1 MKNYLKILSIDEYS
15 ITPKYL
21 QLSNAIIRG
30 IESGDIVKDDMLPSI
45 NDLSFALDTS
55 RNTIERV
62 YKELKDKGIVSSV
75 PGKGFFISNT
85 DFQKPIK
92 IFLLFNKLSAHKK
105 IIYDAFVAT
114 VGEQATVD
122 FYIYNNDFHFFKKII
137 TESAQNDYAKYIII
151 PHFLDNEAKAHEIIN
166 TIPKDKLILLDNLVP
181 GVSGKFAAIYE
192 NFATDVYEALKK
204 LLDKLTNYH
213 TIKLIFPGKT
223 YHSKEI
229 MKGFLNFCRQYAF
242 EYAVVDSL
250 SSETIQPQTVYIS
263 LMEDDLV
270 DLIKKIIASDLKVA
284 KDVGVISYNETAL
297 KEIILDG
304 ITTISTDF
312 KLMGSKAAEFALSNC
327 HEHFAVPFHV
337 TVRSSL

>member
-1 MKNYLKILSIDEYS
+1 VKNYLKILSIDEYS

-21 QLSNAIIRG
+21 QLSNAIIRA
-30 IESGDIVKDDMLPSI
+30 IESGQIVQDDMLPSI
-45 NDLSFALDTS
+45 NDLSYALDTS

-62 YKELKDKGIVSSV
+62 YKELKEKGIVSSV

-85 DFQKPIK
+85 DFQKPLK

-114 VGEQATVD
+114 IGEQAAID
-122 FYIYNNDFHFFKKII
+122 FYIYNNDFYFFKKII
-137 TESAQNDYAKYIII
+137 AESIQSDYAKYIII
-151 PHFLDNEAKAHEIIN
+151 PHFLDNETKAHEIIN

-181 GVSGKFAAIYE
+181 GVNGKFAAIYE
-192 NFATDVYEALKK
+192 NFATDVYEALKSM
-204 LLDKLTNYH
+204 LDSLSNYH
-213 TIKLIFPGKT
+213 TLKLIFPGKT

-242 EYAVVDSL
+242 EYDVVDSL
-250 SSETIQPQTVYIS
+250 SAETIQKNTVYIS
-263 LMEDDLV
+263 LTEDDLV
-270 DLIKKIIASDLKVA
+270 ELIKKVIASDLKVA
-284 KDVGVISYNETAL
+284 NDVGVISYNETAL

-312 KLMGSKAAEFALSNC
+312 KLMGSKTAEFALNNC
-327 HEHFAVPFHV
+327 HEHFAVPF
-337 TVRSSL
+337 TVRLRSSL

>member
-21 QLSNAIIRG
+21 QLSNAIIRA
-30 IESGDIVKDDMLPSI
+30 IETGDIVKDDMLPSI

-85 DFQKPIK
+85 DFQKPLK

-105 IIYDAFVAT
+105 LIYDAFVAT
-114 VGEQATVD
+114 IGELATID
-122 FYIYNNDFHFFKKII
+122 FYIYNNDFYFFKKIMA
-137 TESAQNDYAKYIII
+137 ESFNSDYAKYIII
-151 PHFLDNEAKAHEIIN
+151 PHFLDNETKAHEIIN

-181 GVSGKFAAIYE
+181 AINGKFAAIYE
-192 NFATDVYEALKK
+192 NFASDVYEALKS
-204 LLDKLTNYH
+204 LTHKLTKYH
-213 TIKLIFPGKT
+213 NIKLIFPGKT

-229 MKGFLNFCRQYAF
+229 LKGFLNFCRQYAF
-242 EYAVVDSL
+242 DYEVVE
-250 SSETIQPQTVYIS
+250 SSAIETIQKDTVYIS
-263 LMEDDLV
+263 LTEDDLV
-270 DLIKKIIASDLKVA
+270 ELIKKIIASDLKVA

-312 KLMGSKAAEFALSNC
+312 KLMGSKTAEFALSNC
-327 HEHFAVPFHV
+327 HEHFAVPFNV
-337 TVRSSL
+337 TLRNSL

>member
-21 QLSNAIIRG
+21 QLSNAIIRA

-85 DFQKPIK
+85 DFQKPLK

-114 VGEQATVD
+114 IGELATID
-122 FYIYNNDFHFFKKII
+122 FYIYNNDFYFFKKII
-137 TESAQNDYAKYIII
+137 TESFQSDYAKYIII
-151 PHFLDNEAKAHEIIN
+151 PHFLDNETKAHEIIN

-181 GVSGKFAAIYE
+181 AINGKFAAIYE
-192 NFATDVYEALKK
+192 NFALDVYEALKS
-204 LLDKLTNYH
+204 LIHKLTKYH
-213 TIKLIFPGKT
+213 NIKLIFPGKT

-229 MKGFLNFCRQYAF
+229 LKGFLNFCRQYAF
-242 EYAVVDSL
+242 DYEVVESDSI
-250 SSETIQPQTVYIS
+250 ETIQKDTVYIS
-263 LMEDDLV
+263 LTEDDLV
-270 DLIKKIIASDLKVA
+270 VLIKKIIASDLKVA
-284 KDVGVISYNETAL
+284 RDVGVISYNETAL

-312 KLMGSKAAEFALSNC
+312 KLMGSKTAEFALSNC
-327 HEHFAVPFHV
+327 HEHFAVPFNV
-337 TVRSSL
+337 TLRSSI

>member
-105 IIYDAFVAT
+105 IIYDAFVDT
-114 VGEQATVD
+114 IGERATVD

-250 SSETIQPQTVYIS
+250 SAETIQPQTVYIS

-270 DLIKKIIASDLKVA
+270 ELIKKIVLVEYS
-284 KDVGVISYNETAL
+284 E
-297 KEIILDG
+297 
-304 ITTISTDF
+304 
-312 KLMGSKAAEFALSNC
+312 
-327 HEHFAVPFHV
+327 
-337 TVRSSL
+337 

>member
-21 QLSNAIIRG
+21 QLSNAIIRA

-85 DFQKPIK
+85 DFQKPLK

-105 IIYDAFVAT
+105 LIYDAFVDTIGELAT
-114 VGEQATVD
+114 ID
-122 FYIYNNDFHFFKKII
+122 FYIYNNDFYFFKKII
-137 TESAQNDYAKYIII
+137 SESFNSDYAKYIII
-151 PHFLDNEAKAHEIIN
+151 PHFLDNETKAHEIIN

-181 GVSGKFAAIYE
+181 AINGKFAAIYE
-192 NFATDVYEALKK
+192 NFASDVYEALKS
-204 LLDKLTNYH
+204 LTHKLTKYH
-213 TIKLIFPGKT
+213 NIKLIFPGKT

-229 MKGFLNFCRQYAF
+229 LKGFLNFCRQYAF
-242 EYAVVDSL
+242 DYEVVE
-250 SSETIQPQTVYIS
+250 SSAIEIIQKDTVYIS
-263 LMEDDLV
+263 LTEDDLV
-270 DLIKKIIASDLKVA
+270 VLIKKIIASDLKVA

-312 KLMGSKAAEFALSNC
+312 KLMGSKTAEFALSNS
-327 HEHFAVPFHV
+327 HEHFAVPFNV
-337 TVRSSL
+337 TLRSSL

>member
-1 MKNYLKILSIDEYS
+1 VKNYLKILSIDEYS

-105 IIYDAFVAT
+105 IIYDAFVDT
-114 VGEQATVD
+114 IGEKATVD

-204 LLDKLTNYH
+204 LMDKLTNYH

-250 SSETIQPQTVYIS
+250 SAETIQPQTVYIS
-263 LMEDDLV
+263 LTEDDLV
-270 DLIKKIIASDLKVA
+270 ELIKKIIASDLKVA

-337 TVRSSL
+337 MVRSSL

>member
-105 IIYDAFVAT
+105 IIYDAFVDT
-114 VGEQATVD
+114 IGEKATVD

-250 SSETIQPQTVYIS
+250 SAETIQPQTVYIS

-270 DLIKKIIASDLKVA
+270 ELIKKIIASDLKVA
-284 KDVGVISYNETAL
+284 RDVGVISYNETAL

-337 TVRSSL
+337 TIRSSL

>member
-21 QLSNAIIRG
+21 QLSNAIIRA
-30 IESGDIVKDDMLPSI
+30 IESGQIVKDDMLPSI
-45 NDLSFALDTS
+45 NDLSYALDTS

-62 YKELKDKGIVSSV
+62 YKELKEKGIVSSV

-85 DFQKPIK
+85 DFQKPLK
-92 IFLLFNKLSAHKK
+92 IFLLFNKLSTHKK

-114 VGEQATVD
+114 IGEQAAID
-122 FYIYNNDFHFFKKII
+122 FYIYNNDFYFFKKII
-137 TESAQNDYAKYIII
+137 TESIQGDYAKYIII
-151 PHFLDNEAKAHEIIN
+151 PHFLDNETKAHEIIN

-181 GVSGKFAAIYE
+181 GVNGKFAAIYE
-192 NFATDVYEALKK
+192 NFATDVYEALKSM
-204 LLDKLTNYH
+204 LDNLSKYH
-213 TIKLIFPGKT
+213 TLKLIFPGKT

-242 EYAVVDSL
+242 EYDIVETL
-250 SSETIQPQTVYIS
+250 STELIQKNTVYIS
-263 LMEDDLV
+263 LTEDDLV
-270 DLIKKIIASDLKVA
+270 ELIKKIIASELKVA

-312 KLMGSKAAEFALSNC
+312 KLMGSKAAEFALNNC
-327 HEHFAVPFHV
+327 HEHFAVPF
-337 TVRSSL
+337 TVRLRSSL

>member
-21 QLSNAIIRG
+21 QLSNAIIRA

-85 DFQKPIK
+85 DFQKPLK

-105 IIYDAFVAT
+105 LIYDAFVDTIGELAT
-114 VGEQATVD
+114 ID
-122 FYIYNNDFHFFKKII
+122 FYIYNNDFYFFKKIMA
-137 TESAQNDYAKYIII
+137 ESFNSDYAKYIII
-151 PHFLDNEAKAHEIIN
+151 PHFLDNETKAHEIIN

-181 GVSGKFAAIYE
+181 AINGRFAAIYE
-192 NFATDVYEALKK
+192 NFASDVYEALKS
-204 LLDKLTNYH
+204 LTHKLTKYH
-213 TIKLIFPGKT
+213 NIKLIFPGKT

-229 MKGFLNFCRQYAF
+229 LKGFLNFCRQYAF
-242 EYAVVDSL
+242 DYEVVE
-250 SSETIQPQTVYIS
+250 SSAIETIQKDTVYIS
-263 LMEDDLV
+263 LTEDDLV
-270 DLIKKIIASDLKVA
+270 ELIKKIIASDLKVA

-312 KLMGSKAAEFALSNC
+312 KLMGSKTAEFALSNC
-327 HEHFAVPFHV
+327 HEHFAVPFNV
-337 TVRSSL
+337 TLRSSL

>member
-105 IIYDAFVAT
+105 IIYDAFVDT
-114 VGEQATVD
+114 IGERATVD

-250 SSETIQPQTVYIS
+250 SAETIQPQTVYIS

-270 DLIKKIIASDLKVA
+270 ELIKKIIASDLKVA
-284 KDVGVISYNETAL
+284 RDVGVISYNETAL

-337 TVRSSL
+337 TIRSSL

>member
-21 QLSNAIIRG
+21 QLSNAIIRA

-85 DFQKPIK
+85 DFQKPLK

-114 VGEQATVD
+114 IGELATID
-122 FYIYNNDFHFFKKII
+122 FYIYNNDFYFFKKIV
-137 TESAQNDYAKYIII
+137 TESFQSDYAKYIII
-151 PHFLDNEAKAHEIIN
+151 PHFLDNETKAHEIIN

-181 GVSGKFAAIYE
+181 AINGKFAAIYE
-192 NFATDVYEALKK
+192 NFALDVYEALKS
-204 LLDKLTNYH
+204 LIHKLTKYH
-213 TIKLIFPGKT
+213 NIKLIFPGKT

-229 MKGFLNFCRQYAF
+229 LKGFLNFCRQYAF
-242 EYAVVDSL
+242 DYEVVESDSI
-250 SSETIQPQTVYIS
+250 ETIQKDTVYIS
-263 LMEDDLV
+263 LTEDDLV
-270 DLIKKIIASDLKVA
+270 VLIKKIIASDLKVA

-312 KLMGSKAAEFALSNC
+312 KLMGSKTAEFALSNC
-327 HEHFAVPFHV
+327 HEHFAVPFNV
-337 TVRSSL
+337 TLRSSI

>member
-1 MKNYLKILSIDEYS
+1 VKNYLKILSIDEYS

-21 QLSNAIIRG
+21 QLSNAIIRA

-85 DFQKPIK
+85 DFQKPLK

-105 IIYDAFVAT
+105 IIYDAFVDT
-114 VGEQATVD
+114 IGEQATID
-122 FYIYNNDFHFFKKII
+122 FYIYNNDFYFFKKII
-137 TESAQNDYAKYIII
+137 ADSFQNDYAKYIII
-151 PHFLDNEAKAHEIIN
+151 PHFLDNETKAHEIIN

-181 GVSGKFAAIYE
+181 GVNGRFAAIYE
-192 NFATDVYEALKK
+192 NFAFDVYEALKK
-204 LLDKLTNYH
+204 LLDKLINYN

-229 MKGFLNFCRQYAF
+229 LKGFLNFCRQYAF

-250 SSETIQPQTVYIS
+250 AAEVIQSQTVYIS

-270 DLIKKIIASDLKVA
+270 ELIKKIIASNLKVA
-284 KDVGVISYNETAL
+284 RDVGVVSYNETAL

-312 KLMGSKAAEFALSNC
+312 KLMGSKTAEFALSNS

-337 TVRSSL
+337 TLRSSL

>member
-105 IIYDAFVAT
+105 IIYDAFVDT
-114 VGEQATVD
+114 IGERATVD

-250 SSETIQPQTVYIS
+250 SAETIQPQTVYIS

-270 DLIKKIIASDLKVA
+270 ELIKKIIASDLKVA
-284 KDVGVISYNETAL
+284 RDVGVISYNETAL

-337 TVRSSL
+337 TLRSSL

>member
-1 MKNYLKILSIDEYS
+1 VKNYLKILSIDEYS

-21 QLSNAIIRG
+21 QLSNAIIRA
-30 IESGDIVKDDMLPSI
+30 IETGDIVKDDMLPSI

-85 DFQKPIK
+85 DFQKPLK

-105 IIYDAFVAT
+105 LIYDAFVAT
-114 VGEQATVD
+114 IGELATID
-122 FYIYNNDFHFFKKII
+122 FYIYNNDFYFFKKIMA
-137 TESAQNDYAKYIII
+137 ESFNSDYAKYIII
-151 PHFLDNEAKAHEIIN
+151 PHFLDNETKAHEIIN

-181 GVSGKFAAIYE
+181 AINGKFAAIYE
-192 NFATDVYEALKK
+192 NFASDVYEALKS
-204 LLDKLTNYH
+204 LTHKLTKYH
-213 TIKLIFPGKT
+213 NIKLIFPGKT

-229 MKGFLNFCRQYAF
+229 LKGFLNFCRQYAF
-242 EYAVVDSL
+242 DYEVVE
-250 SSETIQPQTVYIS
+250 SSAIETIQKDTVYIS
-263 LMEDDLV
+263 LTEDDLV
-270 DLIKKIIASDLKVA
+270 ELIKKIIASDLKVA

-312 KLMGSKAAEFALSNC
+312 KLMGTKTAEFALSNC
-327 HEHFAVPFHV
+327 HEHFAVPFNV
-337 TVRSSL
+337 TLRNSL

>member
-21 QLSNAIIRG
+21 QLSNAIIRA

-45 NDLSFALDTS
+45 NDLSYALDTS

-85 DFQKPIK
+85 DFQKPLK

-105 IIYDAFVAT
+105 IIYDAFVDRI
-114 VGEQATVD
+114 GEQATID
-122 FYIYNNDFHFFKKII
+122 FYIYNNDFYFFKKII
-137 TESAQNDYAKYIII
+137 TESFQNDYAKYIII

-166 TIPKDKLILLDNLVP
+166 TIPKEKLILLDNLVP
-181 GVSGKFAAIYE
+181 GVNGKFAAIYE

-204 LLDKLTNYH
+204 LTDKLTKYQ
-213 TIKLIFPGKT
+213 TIKLVFPGKT

-229 MKGFLNFCRQYAF
+229 MKGFVNFCRQYAF
-242 EYAVVDSL
+242 DYEVVESL
-250 SSETIQPQTVYIS
+250 SAETIQKNTVYIS
-263 LMEDDLV
+263 LTEDDLV
-270 DLIKKIIASDLKVA
+270 ELIKKILASDLKVA
-284 KDVGVISYNETAL
+284 RDVGVISYNETAL

-312 KLMGSKAAEFALSNC
+312 MLMGTKAAEFALNNC
-327 HEHFAVPFHV
+327 HEHFAVPFNV
-337 TVRSSL
+337 TLRSSL

>member
-21 QLSNAIIRG
+21 QLSNAIIRA
-30 IESGDIVKDDMLPSI
+30 IETGDIVKDDMLPSI

-85 DFQKPIK
+85 DFQKPLK

-105 IIYDAFVAT
+105 LIYDAFVAT
-114 VGEQATVD
+114 IGELATID
-122 FYIYNNDFHFFKKII
+122 FYIYNNDFYFFKKIMA
-137 TESAQNDYAKYIII
+137 ESFNSDYAKYIII
-151 PHFLDNEAKAHEIIN
+151 PHFLDNETKAHEIIN

-181 GVSGKFAAIYE
+181 AINGKFAAIYE
-192 NFATDVYEALKK
+192 NFASDVYEALKS
-204 LLDKLTNYH
+204 LTHKLTKYH
-213 TIKLIFPGKT
+213 NIKLIFPGKT

-229 MKGFLNFCRQYAF
+229 LKGFLNFCRQYAF
-242 EYAVVDSL
+242 DYEVVE
-250 SSETIQPQTVYIS
+250 SSAIEAIQKDTVYIS
-263 LMEDDLV
+263 LTEDDLV
-270 DLIKKIIASDLKVA
+270 ELIKKIIASDLKIA

-312 KLMGSKAAEFALSNC
+312 KLMGSKTAEFALSNC
-327 HEHFAVPFHV
+327 HEHFAVPFNV
-337 TVRSSL
+337 TLRNSL

>member
-21 QLSNAIIRG
+21 QLSNAIIRA

-85 DFQKPIK
+85 DFQKPLK

-105 IIYDAFVAT
+105 LIYDAFVDTIGELAT
-114 VGEQATVD
+114 ID
-122 FYIYNNDFHFFKKII
+122 FYIYNNDFYFFKKIMA
-137 TESAQNDYAKYIII
+137 ESFNSDYAKYIII
-151 PHFLDNEAKAHEIIN
+151 PHFLDNETKAHEIIN

-181 GVSGKFAAIYE
+181 AINGRFAAIYE
-192 NFATDVYEALKK
+192 NFASDVYEALKS
-204 LLDKLTNYH
+204 LTHKLTKYH
-213 TIKLIFPGKT
+213 NIKLIFPGKT

-229 MKGFLNFCRQYAF
+229 LKGFLNFCRQYAF
-242 EYAVVDSL
+242 DYEVVE
-250 SSETIQPQTVYIS
+250 SSAIETIQKDTVYIS
-263 LMEDDLV
+263 LTEDDLV
-270 DLIKKIIASDLKVA
+270 ELIKKIIASDLEIA

-312 KLMGSKAAEFALSNC
+312 KLMGSKTAEFALSNC
-327 HEHFAVPFHV
+327 HEHFAVPFNV
-337 TVRSSL
+337 TLRSSL

>member
-1 MKNYLKILSIDEYS
+1 VKNYLKILSIDEYS

-21 QLSNAIIRG
+21 QLSNAIIRA

-85 DFQKPIK
+85 DFQKPLK

-114 VGEQATVD
+114 IGELATID
-122 FYIYNNDFHFFKKII
+122 FYIYNNDFYFFKKII
-137 TESAQNDYAKYIII
+137 AESFNSDYAKYIII
-151 PHFLDNEAKAHEIIN
+151 PHFLDNETKAHEIIN

-181 GVSGKFAAIYE
+181 GVNGKFAAIYE
-192 NFATDVYEALKK
+192 NFASDVYEALKK
-204 LLDKLTNYH
+204 LIDKLTKYRN
-213 TIKLIFPGKT
+213 IKLIFPGKT

-229 MKGFLNFCRQYAF
+229 LKGFLNFCRQYAF
-242 EYAVVDSL
+242 DYEVVDSL
-250 SSETIQPQTVYIS
+250 AAETIQKDTVYIS
-263 LMEDDLV
+263 LTEDDLV
-270 DLIKKIIASDLKVA
+270 ELIKKIIASDLKVA

-312 KLMGSKAAEFALSNC
+312 KLMGSKTAEFALSNC
-327 HEHFAVPFHV
+327 HEHFAVPFNV
-337 TVRSSL
+337 TLRSSL

>member
-1 MKNYLKILSIDEYS
+1 VKNYLKILSIDEYS

-21 QLSNAIIRG
+21 QLSNAIIRA
-30 IESGDIVKDDMLPSI
+30 IETGDIVKDDMLPSI

-85 DFQKPIK
+85 DFQKPLK

-105 IIYDAFVAT
+105 LIYDAFVAT
-114 VGEQATVD
+114 IGELATID
-122 FYIYNNDFHFFKKII
+122 FYIYNNDFYFFKKIMA
-137 TESAQNDYAKYIII
+137 ESFNSDYAKYIII
-151 PHFLDNEAKAHEIIN
+151 PHFLDNETKAHEIIN

-181 GVSGKFAAIYE
+181 AINGKFAAIYE
-192 NFATDVYEALKK
+192 NFASDVYEALKS
-204 LLDKLTNYH
+204 LTHKLTKYH
-213 TIKLIFPGKT
+213 NIKLIFPGKT

-229 MKGFLNFCRQYAF
+229 LKGFLNFCRQYAF
-242 EYAVVDSL
+242 DYEVVE
-250 SSETIQPQTVYIS
+250 SSAIETIQKDTVYIS
-263 LMEDDLV
+263 LTEDDLV
-270 DLIKKIIASDLKVA
+270 ELIKKIIASDLKVA
-284 KDVGVISYNETAL
+284 IDVGVISYNETAL

-312 KLMGSKAAEFALSNC
+312 KLMGSKTAEFALSNC
-327 HEHFAVPFHV
+327 HEHFAVPFNV
-337 TVRSSL
+337 TLRNSL

>member
-92 IFLLFNKLSAHKK
+92 IFLLFNKLSGHKK
-105 IIYDAFVAT
+105 IIYDAFVDT
-114 VGEQATVD
+114 IGEKATVD

-166 TIPKDKLILLDNLVP
+166 IIPKDKLILLDNLVP

-250 SSETIQPQTVYIS
+250 SAETIQPQTVYIS

-270 DLIKKIIASDLKVA
+270 ELIKKIIASDLKVA
-284 KDVGVISYNETAL
+284 RDVGVISYNETAL

-337 TVRSSL
+337 TIRSSL

>member
-21 QLSNAIIRG
+21 QLSNAIIRA
-30 IESGDIVKDDMLPSI
+30 IETGDIVKDDMLPSI

-85 DFQKPIK
+85 DFQKPLK

-105 IIYDAFVAT
+105 LIYDAFVAT
-114 VGEQATVD
+114 IGELATID
-122 FYIYNNDFHFFKKII
+122 FYIYNNDFYFFKKIMA
-137 TESAQNDYAKYIII
+137 ESFNSDYAKYIII
-151 PHFLDNEAKAHEIIN
+151 PHFLDNETKAHEIIN

-181 GVSGKFAAIYE
+181 AINGKFAAIYE
-192 NFATDVYEALKK
+192 NFASDVYEALKS
-204 LLDKLTNYH
+204 LTHKLTKYH
-213 TIKLIFPGKT
+213 NIKLIFPGKT

-229 MKGFLNFCRQYAF
+229 LKGFLNFCRQYAF
-242 EYAVVDSL
+242 DYEVVE
-250 SSETIQPQTVYIS
+250 SSAIETIQKDTVYIS
-263 LMEDDLV
+263 LTEDDLV
-270 DLIKKIIASDLKVA
+270 ELIKKIIASDLKVA
-284 KDVGVISYNETAL
+284 IDVGVISYNETAL

-312 KLMGSKAAEFALSNC
+312 KLMGSKTAEFALSNC
-327 HEHFAVPFHV
+327 HEHFAVPFNV
-337 TVRSSL
+337 TLRNSL

>member
-21 QLSNAIIRG
+21 QLSNAIIRA

-85 DFQKPIK
+85 DFQKPLK
-92 IFLLFNKLSAHKK
+92 IFLLFNKLSTHKK
-105 IIYDAFVAT
+105 LIYDAFVDTIGELAT
-114 VGEQATVD
+114 ID
-122 FYIYNNDFHFFKKII
+122 FYIYNNDFYFFKKII
-137 TESAQNDYAKYIII
+137 TESFNSDYAKYIVI
-151 PHFLDNEAKAHEIIN
+151 PHFLDNETKAHEILN

-181 GVSGKFAAIYE
+181 GVNGKFAAIYE
-192 NFATDVYEALKK
+192 NFASDVYEALKK
-204 LLDKLTNYH
+204 MLDKLTKYH
-213 TIKLIFPGKT
+213 NIKLIFPGKT

-229 MKGFLNFCRQYAF
+229 LKGFLNFCRQYAF
-242 EYAVVDSL
+242 DYEVVE
-250 SSETIQPQTVYIS
+250 SSAIETIQKDTVYIS
-263 LMEDDLV
+263 LTEDDLV
-270 DLIKKIIASDLKVA
+270 ELIKKIIASDLKVA

-312 KLMGSKAAEFALSNC
+312 KLMGSKTAEFALSNC
-327 HEHFAVPFHV
+327 HDHFAVPFNV
-337 TVRSSL
+337 TLRNSL

>member
-21 QLSNAIIRG
+21 QLSNAIIRA

-85 DFQKPIK
+85 DFQKPLK

-105 IIYDAFVAT
+105 LIYDAFVDTIGELAT
-114 VGEQATVD
+114 ID
-122 FYIYNNDFHFFKKII
+122 FYIYNNDFYFFKKIMA
-137 TESAQNDYAKYIII
+137 ESFNSDYAKYIII
-151 PHFLDNEAKAHEIIN
+151 PHFLDNETKAHEIIN

-181 GVSGKFAAIYE
+181 AINGKFAAIYE
-192 NFATDVYEALKK
+192 NFASDVYEALKS
-204 LLDKLTNYH
+204 LTHKLTKYH
-213 TIKLIFPGKT
+213 NIKLIFPGKT

-229 MKGFLNFCRQYAF
+229 LKGFLNFCRQYAF
-242 EYAVVDSL
+242 DYEVVE
-250 SSETIQPQTVYIS
+250 SSAIETIQKDTVYIS
-263 LMEDDLV
+263 LTEDDLV
-270 DLIKKIIASDLKVA
+270 ELIKKIIASDLKVA

-312 KLMGSKAAEFALSNC
+312 KLMGSKTAEFALSNC
-327 HEHFAVPFHV
+327 HDHFAVPFNV
-337 TVRSSL
+337 TLRNSL

>member
-85 DFQKPIK
+85 DFKKPLK

-105 IIYDAFVAT
+105 IIYDAFVT
-114 VGEQATVD
+114 TIGEQATID
-122 FYIYNNDFHFFKKII
+122 FYIYNNDFYFFKKII
-137 TESAQNDYAKYIII
+137 TESFQSDYAKYIII
-151 PHFLDNEAKAHEIIN
+151 PHFLDNETKAHEIIN

-192 NFATDVYEALKK
+192 NFAFDVYEALKK
-204 LLDKLTNYH
+204 LLDKLSKYN
-213 TIKLIFPGKT
+213 TIKLVFPGKT

-250 SSETIQPQTVYIS
+250 TKEVIHPQTVYIS
-263 LMEDDLV
+263 LTEDDLV
-270 DLIKKIIASDLKVA
+270 DLIKKIIASGLEVA
-284 KDVGVISYNETAL
+284 RDVGVISYNETAL

-312 KLMGSKAAEFALSNC
+312 KLMGSKAAEFALNNC
-327 HEHFAVPFHV
+327 HEHFAIPFNV

>member
-1 MKNYLKILSIDEYS
+1 
-15 ITPKYL
+15 
-21 QLSNAIIRG
+21 
-30 IESGDIVKDDMLPSI
+30 MLPSI

-85 DFQKPIK
+85 DFQKPLK

-114 VGEQATVD
+114 IGEQATID
-122 FYIYNNDFHFFKKII
+122 FYIYNNDFYFFKKII
-137 TESAQNDYAKYIII
+137 TESTQNDYAKYIII

-181 GVSGKFAAIYE
+181 GVNGKFAAIYE
-192 NFATDVYEALKK
+192 NFASDVYEALKK

-242 EYAVVDSL
+242 EYAVVESL
-250 SSETIQPQTVYIS
+250 STETIQPQTVYIS

-270 DLIKKIIASDLKVA
+270 ELIKKIIASDLKVA

>member
-1 MKNYLKILSIDEYS
+1 MKNYRKILSIDEYS

-21 QLSNAIIRG
+21 QLSNAIIRA

-85 DFQKPIK
+85 DFQKPLK

-114 VGEQATVD
+114 IGELATID
-122 FYIYNNDFHFFKKII
+122 FYIYNNDFYFFKKII
-137 TESAQNDYAKYIII
+137 AESFNSDYAKYIII
-151 PHFLDNEAKAHEIIN
+151 PHFLDNETKAHEIIN

-181 GVSGKFAAIYE
+181 GVNGKFAAIYE
-192 NFATDVYEALKK
+192 NFASDVYEALKK
-204 LLDKLTNYH
+204 LIDKLTKYH
-213 TIKLIFPGKT
+213 NIKLIFPGKT

-229 MKGFLNFCRQYAF
+229 LKGFLNFCRQYAF
-242 EYAVVDSL
+242 DYEVVDSL
-250 SSETIQPQTVYIS
+250 AAETIQKDTVYIS
-263 LMEDDLV
+263 LTEDDLV
-270 DLIKKIIASDLKVA
+270 ELIKKIIASDLKVA

-312 KLMGSKAAEFALSNC
+312 KLMGSKTAEFALSNC
-327 HEHFAVPFHV
+327 HEHFAVPFNV
-337 TVRSSL
+337 TLRSSL

>member
-105 IIYDAFVAT
+105 IIYDAFVDT
-114 VGEQATVD
+114 IGERATVD

-192 NFATDVYEALKK
+192 NFATVLP
-204 LLDKLTNYH
+204 
-213 TIKLIFPGKT
+213 I
-223 YHSKEI
+223 
-229 MKGFLNFCRQYAF
+229 
-242 EYAVVDSL
+242 
-250 SSETIQPQTVYIS
+250 
-263 LMEDDLV
+263 
-270 DLIKKIIASDLKVA
+270 
-284 KDVGVISYNETAL
+284 
-297 KEIILDG
+297 
-304 ITTISTDF
+304 
-312 KLMGSKAAEFALSNC
+312 
-327 HEHFAVPFHV
+327 
-337 TVRSSL
+337 

>member
-1 MKNYLKILSIDEYS
+1 VKNYLKILSIDEYS

-21 QLSNAIIRG
+21 QLSNAIIRA

-85 DFQKPIK
+85 DFQKPLK

-114 VGEQATVD
+114 IGEQATID
-122 FYIYNNDFHFFKKII
+122 FYIYNNDFYFFKKII
-137 TESAQNDYAKYIII
+137 TESFLNDYAKYIII
-151 PHFLDNEAKAHEIIN
+151 PHFLDNSTKAHEIIN

-181 GVSGKFAAIYE
+181 GVCGKFAAIYE
-192 NFATDVYEALKK
+192 NFASDVYEALKK
-204 LLDKLTNYH
+204 LLDTLTKYH
-213 TIKLIFPGKT
+213 TIKLIFPDKT

-229 MKGFLNFCRQYAF
+229 LKGFLNFCRQYAF
-242 EYAVVDSL
+242 EYTIIESL
-250 SSETIQPQTVYIS
+250 QTEEIQAHTVYIS
-263 LMEDDLV
+263 LTEDDLV
-270 DLIKKIIASDLKVA
+270 ELIKKIISSGLKVA

-327 HEHFAVPFHV
+327 HEHFAVPFNV
-337 TVRSSL
+337 TLRNSL

>member
-21 QLSNAIIRG
+21 QLSNAIIRA
-30 IESGDIVKDDMLPSI
+30 IENGDIVKDDMLPSI

-85 DFQKPIK
+85 DFQKPLK

-105 IIYDAFVAT
+105 LIYDAFVDTIGELAT
-114 VGEQATVD
+114 ID
-122 FYIYNNDFHFFKKII
+122 FYIYNNDFYFFKKIMA
-137 TESAQNDYAKYIII
+137 ESFNSDYAKYIII
-151 PHFLDNEAKAHEIIN
+151 PHFLDNETKAHEIIN

-181 GVSGKFAAIYE
+181 AINGKFAAIYE
-192 NFATDVYEALKK
+192 NFASDVYEALKS
-204 LLDKLTNYH
+204 LTHKLTKYH
-213 TIKLIFPGKT
+213 NIKLIFPGKT

-229 MKGFLNFCRQYAF
+229 LKGFLNFCRQYAF
-242 EYAVVDSL
+242 DYEVVE
-250 SSETIQPQTVYIS
+250 SSAIETIQKDTVYIS
-263 LMEDDLV
+263 LTEDDLV
-270 DLIKKIIASDLKVA
+270 ELIKKIIASDLKVA

-312 KLMGSKAAEFALSNC
+312 KLMGSKTAEFALSNC
-327 HEHFAVPFHV
+327 HDHFAVPFNV
-337 TVRSSL
+337 TLRNSL

>member
-1 MKNYLKILSIDEYS
+1 VKNYLKILSIDEYS

-21 QLSNAIIRG
+21 QLSNAIIRA

-85 DFQKPIK
+85 DFQKPLK

-114 VGEQATVD
+114 IGELGTID
-122 FYIYNNDFHFFKKII
+122 FYIYNNDFYFFKKII
-137 TESAQNDYAKYIII
+137 TESFQSDYAKYIII
-151 PHFLDNEAKAHEIIN
+151 PHFLDNETKAHEIIN

-181 GVSGKFAAIYE
+181 AINGKFAAIYE
-192 NFATDVYEALKK
+192 NFALDVYEALKS
-204 LLDKLTNYH
+204 LTHKLTKYH
-213 TIKLIFPGKT
+213 NIKLIFPGKT

-229 MKGFLNFCRQYAF
+229 LKGFLNFCRQYAF
-242 EYAVVDSL
+242 DYEVVESA
-250 SSETIQPQTVYIS
+250 SIETIQKDTVYIS
-263 LMEDDLV
+263 LTEDDLV
-270 DLIKKIIASDLKVA
+270 ELIKKIIASDFKVA

-312 KLMGSKAAEFALSNC
+312 KLMGSKTAEFALSNC
-327 HEHFAVPFHV
+327 HDHFAVPFNV
-337 TVRSSL
+337 TLRSSI